1 MNSAEATLLLLYLLD
16 GQAHW
21 CGFKLSGKWRF
32 HIRLIVMYLYQRNH
46 LPWFINEISSVV
58 SINQKV

>member
-1 MNSAEATLLLLYLLD
+1 MNSAEAALLLQYLFD

-32 HIRLIVMYLYQRNH
+32 NIRLIVMYLYQ
-46 LPWFINEISSVV
+46 WC
-58 SINQKV
+58 